1 MAGERMRKSE
11 VDQLLAIYFSER
23 RRLIFQLA
31 RVRDSIA
38 ELKRRKV
45 LKEEN
50 SENTP
55 TVKRGPGRPR
65 KIDGAAPVRRGRKPG
80 GKRKRTI
87 KNGGY
92 RLNPWDLM
100 VKEVI
105 ERSGFMVRED
115 LYKIALEWAKRNDPK
130 RKAAAVDLKLTQT
143 LQKLSGKRGVL
154 GTYRSGTRRGYHYG
168 LKEWFFKSTGKVRP
182 AYLDQ
187 LK

>member
-1 MAGERMRKSE
+1 MAGERMRKSD
-11 VDQLLAIYFSER
+11 VDQLLGIYFSER
-23 RRLIFQLA
+23 RRLIFQLD
-31 RVRDSIA
+31 RVRDAIA
-38 ELKRRKV
+38 ELKRRKL
-45 LKEEN
+45 LKEEGD
-50 SENTP
+50 EGAP
-55 TVKRGPGRPR
+55 IKRGPGRPR
-65 KIDGAAPVRRGRKPG
+65 KVDGPTPVRRERKPG
-80 GKRKRTI
+80 RKRKRTI

-115 LYKIALEWAKRNDPK
+115 LYAIALEWAKRNDPK
-130 RKAAAVDLKLTQT
+130 RKAASVDLKLTQT

>member
-1 MAGERMRKSE
+1 MAGERMRKSD
-11 VDQLLAIYFSER
+11 VDQLLKIYFSER
-23 RRLIFQLA
+23 RRLIFQLD
-31 RVRDSIA
+31 RVRDAIA
-38 ELKRRKV
+38 ELKRRKI
-45 LKEEN
+45 LKEEGD
-50 SENTP
+50 EDAP
-55 TVKRGPGRPR
+55 LKRGPGRPR
-65 KIDGAAPVRRGRKPG
+65 KVDGAAPVRRGPKPG
-80 GKRKRTI
+80 RKRKRTI

-115 LYKIALEWAKRNDPK
+115 LYTIALEWAKRNDPK

-168 LKEWFFKSTGKVRP
+168 LKEWFFRSTGKVRP

>member
-1 MAGERMRKSE
+1 MAGERMRKSD
-11 VDQLLAIYFSER
+11 VDQLLTIYFSER

-31 RVRDSIA
+31 RVRDAIA

-45 LKEEN
+45 LKEVGGE
-50 SENTP
+50 SSL
-55 TVKRGPGRPR
+55 VKRGPGRPR
-65 KIDGAAPVRRGRKPG
+65 KIDSAAPERRGRKTG
-80 GKRKRTI
+80 GKRKRTT

-115 LYKIALEWAKRNDPK
+115 LYAIALEWAKRNDPK
-130 RKAAAVDLKLTQT
+130 RKAASVDLKLTQT